1 MGTGRAAIKLL
12 RYRPG
17 LFLLT
22 ILFRGADDLVP
33 FLTGLVMKGF
43 FDALTDDAQ
52 AGFTPWT
59 FVALFIAIE
68 IGDRIALFG
77 SAIVWP
83 RWWYAVESL
92 LRKNLMDALLNVRT
106 PRHISSTSGEVTNR
120 FRDDVGTVVRYLER
134 YIHLWGN
141 LIFAALAIVWMTRIN
156 VMITFVTVIPSILV
170 VIIIDAARK
179 YIHKYRAAQRAATAQ
194 STNFINE
201 MFQAVLAIKVST
213 MESNVI
219 SHFRRLNDARRK
231 STLIDNLF
239 EQLLRSINQNLG
251 NIAIGVILILVAE
264 RMKSGDFTV
273 GDIALFM
280 TYVGEVARSGSLLG
294 TVMTHHARAQISFG
308 RMERVIDATSPNVLA
323 QHSPVYLRGD
333 LPDVPVPAKT
343 DADQLHELT
352 VKGLT
357 YRYEGFENGIH
368 GIDLQ
373 IPTGS
378 FTVITGRIG
387 SGKSTLLRTFLGV
400 LPKESGEIYWNSEVV
415 DDPKSFLVPPR
426 CAYTPQVPRLFSE
439 PLKDN
444 ILMGLPDDPEALNR
458 AIRLG
463 VMEDDLPT
471 LEDGLDTVVGPRGVK
486 LSGGQIQRAAA
497 TRMFIRPAELYV
509 FDDLSSALDVET
521 EHVLWDRVFETQ
533 RSTCLVVSHR
543 RPALRRADKIIVLK
557 NGRVEGVGTLDTL
570 LASCEEMQ
578 RLWQGEVDA

>member
-1 MGTGRAAIKLL
+1 MSTGQAAIKLL

-22 ILFRGADDLVP
+22 ILFRGVDDLVP
-33 FLTGLVMKGF
+33 FLTGLVMKAF
-43 FDALTDDAQ
+43 FDALTGDMQ

-59 FVALFIAIE
+59 LVALFIAVE
-68 IGDRIALFG
+68 VGDRITLFG
-77 SAIVWP
+77 SAVVWP
-83 RWWYAVESL
+83 RWWYAIESL
-92 LRKNLMDALLNVRT
+92 LRKNLMAALFNVRT
-106 PRHISSTSGEVTNR
+106 PRRISSASGEVTNR

-141 LIFAALAIVWMTRIN
+141 LIFAVLAIIWMARIN

-179 YIHKYRAAQRAATAQ
+179 YIYKYRTAQRVATAQ
-194 STNFINE
+194 ATNFINE
-201 MFQAVLAIKVST
+201 MFQAVLAIKVAT

-251 NIAIGVILILVAE
+251 TVATGVILILVAE

-308 RMERVIDATSPNVLA
+308 RMERIIDETSPSALA

-333 LPDVPVPAKT
+333 LPTIPVPVKT

-352 VKGLT
+352 IKSLT
-357 YRYEGFENGIH
+357 YRYEDSENGIH

-373 IPTGS
+373 IPAGS
-378 FTVITGRIG
+378 FTVITGRIS
-387 SGKSTLLRTFLGV
+387 SGKTTLLRALLGV
-400 LPKESGEIYWNSEVV
+400 LPKESGEIRWNGEVV
-415 DDPKSFLVPPR
+415 ADPKSFFVPPR
-426 CAYTPQVPRLFSE
+426 CAYTPQVPQLFSE

-458 AIRLG
+458 AIQLG
-463 VMEDDLPT
+463 VMEEDLPT
-471 LEDGLDTVVGPRGVK
+471 LENGLDTVVGPRGVK

-497 TRMFIRPAELYV
+497 ARMFIRPAELFV

-521 EHVLWDRVFETQ
+521 ERALWDRVFETQ

-543 RPALRRADKIIVLK
+543 RPALRRADRIIVLK
-557 NGRVEGVGTLDTL
+557 DGRVEGVGTLDAL

-578 RLWQGEVDA
+578 RLWKGDVGA

>member
-1 MGTGRAAIKLL
+1 MGTGQAAIKLL
-12 RYRPG
+12 RYSPG

-33 FLTGLVMKGF
+33 FLTGAVFKAF
-43 FDALTDDAQ
+43 FDALTGDAQ
-52 AGFTPWT
+52 AGFDVWT
-59 FVALFIAIE
+59 LVALFIAVE
-68 IGDRIALFG
+68 VGDVITLFG
-77 SAIVWP
+77 SAVVWP
-83 RWWYAVESL
+83 RWWYRVESL
-92 LRKNLMDALLNVRT
+92 LRKNLMAALLNVRR
-106 PRHISSTSGEVTNR
+106 PRRISSASGDVTNR
-120 FRDDVGTVVRYLER
+120 FRDDVGTIVRYLER

-141 LIFAALAIVWMTRIN
+141 LIFAVLAIIVMVRIN
-156 VMITFVTVIPSILV
+156 VMITLVTVIPSIFV

-179 YIHKYRAAQRAATAQ
+179 YIHKYQAAQRVATAR

-201 MFQAVLAIKVST
+201 MFQAVLAIKVAT

-219 SHFRRLNDARRK
+219 SHFRRVNDARRK
-231 STLIDNLF
+231 STLINNLL

-251 NIAIGVILILVAE
+251 HIATGVILILAAE
-264 RMKSGDFTV
+264 KLKAGEFTV
-273 GDIALFM
+273 GDIVLFM

-308 RMERVIDATSPNVLA
+308 RLERVIDETSPSVLA

-333 LPDVPVPAKT
+333 LPDVPVPVKT
-343 DADQLHELT
+343 DADQLYELT
-352 VKGLT
+352 VEGLT
-357 YRYEGFENGIH
+357 YRYEGSENGIH
-368 GIDLQ
+368 EVDLQ
-373 IPTGS
+373 IPSGS
-378 FTVITGRIG
+378 FIVITGRIG
-387 SGKSTLLRTFLGV
+387 SGKSTLLRTLLGV
-400 LPKESGEIYWNSEVV
+400 LPRESGEIRWNGELV
-415 DDPKSFLVPPR
+415 DDPQSFFVPPR

-463 VMEDDLPT
+463 VMEEDLPT
-471 LEDGLDTVVGPRGVK
+471 LEKGLDTIVGPRGVK

-521 EHVLWDRVFETQ
+521 ERVLWDRVFETQ

-557 NGRVEGVGTLDTL
+557 DGRVEGVGTLDTL
-570 LASCEEMQ
+570 LASSEEMQ
-578 RLWQGEVDA
+578 RLWRGEVDA

>member
-1 MGTGRAAIKLL
+1 MRTGQAAIRLL

-22 ILFRGADDLVP
+22 ILFRGLDDLVP
-33 FLTGLVMKGF
+33 FLTGLVMKAF
-43 FDALTDDAQ
+43 FDALTGDAQ

-59 FVALFIAIE
+59 LVALFIAVE
-68 IGDRIALFG
+68 IGDRITLFG

-92 LRKNLMDALLNVRT
+92 LRKNLMAALLKVRT
-106 PRHISSTSGEVTNR
+106 PRRISSASGEVTNR
-120 FRDDVGTVVRYLER
+120 FRDDVGTIVRYLER

-141 LIFAALAIVWMTRIN
+141 LIFAALAIVWMVRIN
-156 VMITFVTVIPSILV
+156 VMITLITVIPSILV

-179 YIHKYRAAQRAATAQ
+179 FIHKYRSAQRIATAQ
-194 STNFINE
+194 ATNFINE
-201 MFQAVLAIKVST
+201 MFQAVLAIKVAT

-239 EQLLRSINQNLG
+239 EQLLRSINFNLG
-251 NIAIGVILILVAE
+251 NVATGVILILVAE
-264 RMKSGDFTV
+264 RMRSGDFTV

-294 TVMTHHARAQISFG
+294 TVMTHHARAEISFD
-308 RMERVIDATSPNVLA
+308 RMERVIDERSPSVLA
-323 QHSPVYLRGD
+323 QHSPVYLRGE
-333 LPDVPVPAKT
+333 LPTIPVPVKT
-343 DADQLHELT
+343 AADQLHELT
-352 VKGLT
+352 IEGLT
-357 YRYEGFENGIH
+357 YRYDGTENGIH
-368 GIDLQ
+368 EIDLQ
-373 IPTGS
+373 IPAGS
-378 FTVITGRIG
+378 FVVVTGRIG
-387 SGKSTLLRTFLGV
+387 SGKSTLLRTLLGV
-400 LPKESGEIYWNSEVV
+400 LPKESGEIRWNGELV
-415 DDPKSFLVPPR
+415 DDSKSFFVPPR
-426 CAYTPQVPRLFSE
+426 CAYTPQVPQLFSE

-444 ILMGLPDDPEALNR
+444 ILMGLPDDPEAINR

-463 VMEDDLPT
+463 VMEEDLPT

-486 LSGGQIQRAAA
+486 LSGGQIQRTAA
-497 TRMFIRPAELYV
+497 TRMFVRPAELFV

-521 EHVLWDRVFETQ
+521 EGVLWDRVFETH

-557 NGRVEGVGTLDTL
+557 DGRIEGVGTLDTL

-578 RLWQGEVDA
+578 RLWQGDVDA

>member
-1 MGTGRAAIKLL
+1 MGTGQAAIKLL
-12 RYRPG
+12 RYSPG

-33 FLTGLVMKGF
+33 LLTGWVFKEF
-43 FDALTDDAQ
+43 FDALTGDAQ
-52 AGFTPWT
+52 AGFTAWT
-59 FVALFIAIE
+59 LVALFIAVE
-68 IGDRIALFG
+68 IGDVITLFG
-77 SAIVWP
+77 SAVVWP
-83 RWWYAVESL
+83 RWRYAVESL
-92 LRKNLMDALLNVRT
+92 LRKNLMVALLKVRI

-120 FRDDVGTVVRYLER
+120 FRDDVGSIVRYLER

-141 LIFAALAIVWMTRIN
+141 LIFAVLALRLMLQIN
-156 VMITFVTVIPSILV
+156 VMITFVTVIPSIFV
-170 VIIIDAARK
+170 VIIIDAVRK
-179 YIHKYRAAQRAATAQ
+179 YIHKYQSAQRVATGQA
-194 STNFINE
+194 TNFINE
-201 MFQAVLAIKVST
+201 MFQAVLAIKVAT

-219 SHFRRLNDARRK
+219 SYFRRLNDTRRK
-231 STLIDNLF
+231 STLINNLF
-239 EQLLRSINQNLG
+239 EQLLRSISQNLG
-251 NIAIGVILILVAE
+251 NIAIGVILMLIAE
-264 RMKSGDFTV
+264 RMKSGNFTV
-273 GDIALFM
+273 GDLALFM

-308 RMERVIDATSPNVLA
+308 RIERVSDETSSSMLA
-323 QHSPVYLRGD
+323 EHSPVYLRGN
-333 LPDVPVPAKT
+333 LPDVPVPVKT
-343 DADQLHELT
+343 DADQLRELT

-357 YRYEGFENGIH
+357 YRYEGSENGIH

-378 FTVITGRIG
+378 FVVITGRIG
-387 SGKSTLLRTFLGV
+387 SGKSTLLRTLLGV
-400 LPKESGEIYWNSEVV
+400 LPKESGEIHWNDEVV
-415 DDPKSFLVPPR
+415 DDPKLFFAPPR

-471 LEDGLDTVVGPRGVK
+471 LENGLDTVVGPRGVK

-521 EHVLWDRVFETQ
+521 ERLLWDRVFETE

-557 NGRVEGVGTLDTL
+557 DGRVEGVGTLDAL

>member
-1 MGTGRAAIKLL
+1 MRTGQAAIKLL

-33 FLTGLVMKGF
+33 FLTGLVMKAF
-43 FDALTDDAQ
+43 FDTLTGEAQ

-59 FVALFIAIE
+59 LVALFIAIE

-92 LRKNLMDALLNVRT
+92 LRKNLLDALLNVRT
-106 PRHISSTSGEVTNR
+106 PRHISSASGEVTNR

-141 LIFAALAIVWMTRIN
+141 LIFAALAIVWMARIN

-179 YIHKYRAAQRAATAQ
+179 YIHKYRAAQRVATAQ
-194 STNFINE
+194 ATNFINE
-201 MFQAVLAIKVST
+201 MFQAVLAIKVAT

-251 NIAIGVILILVAE
+251 HVATGVILILVAE

-308 RMERVIDATSPNVLA
+308 RMERVIDETSPDVLA
-323 QHSPVYLRGD
+323 EHNPVYLRGNS
-333 LPDVPVPAKT
+333 PVIPVPIKNET
-343 DADQLHELT
+343 DRLHELT

-357 YRYEGFENGIH
+357 YRYEGSENGIH

-373 IPTGS
+373 IRTGS
-378 FTVITGRIG
+378 FVVVTGRIG
-387 SGKSTLLRTFLGV
+387 SGKSTLLRTLLGV
-400 LPKESGEIYWNSEVV
+400 LPKESGEIRWNDQVV
-415 DDPKSFLVPPR
+415 DDSKSFFVPPR
-426 CAYTPQVPRLFSE
+426 CAYTPQVPQLFSE

-463 VMEDDLPT
+463 VMEEDLPT

-521 EHVLWDRVFETQ
+521 EGVLWDRVFETQ

-543 RPALRRADKIIVLK
+543 RPALRRADMIIVLK
-557 NGRVEGVGTLDTL
+557 DGRIEALGTLDHL
-570 LASCEEMQ
+570 LDSCEEMQ
-578 RLWQGEVDA
+578 RLWKGDVDL

>member
-1 MGTGRAAIKLL
+1 MRTGQAAIKLL

-33 FLTGLVMKGF
+33 FLTGWVLKAF
-43 FDALTDDAQ
+43 FDALTGDAQ
-52 AGFTPWT
+52 AGANPWT
-59 FVALFIAIE
+59 FVALFIAVE
-68 IGDRIALFG
+68 VGDRIALFG

-92 LRKNLMDALLNVRT
+92 LRKNLLDALLNVRT
-106 PRHISSTSGEVTNR
+106 PRRISSASGEITNS
-120 FRDDVGTVVRYLER
+120 FRDDVGAVVRYLER

-141 LIFAALAIVWMTRIN
+141 LIFAVLAIIWMVRIN
-156 VMITFVTVIPSILV
+156 VMITLVTVIPSICV

-179 YIHKYRAAQRAATAQ
+179 YIHKFRAAQRVATAQ

-201 MFQAVLAIKVST
+201 MFQAVLAIKVAT

-219 SHFRRLNDARRK
+219 EHFRRLNDARRK

-251 NIAIGVILILVAE
+251 HVAMGVILILVAE

-308 RMERVIDATSPNVLA
+308 RMERVIGETSPNVLV
-323 QHSPVYLRGD
+323 QHSPVYLRGY
-333 LPDVPVPAKT
+333 LPDVPLPVKT
-343 DADQLHELT
+343 EADQLHELT

-357 YRYEGFENGIH
+357 YRYEGSENGIH
-368 GIDLQ
+368 EIDLQ

-378 FTVITGRIG
+378 FIVITGRIG
-387 SGKSTLLRTFLGV
+387 AGKSTLLRTLLGV
-400 LPKESGEIYWNSEVV
+400 LPRESGEIYWNDEVV
-415 DDPKSFLVPPR
+415 DDPKSFFVPPR

-444 ILMGLPDDPEALNR
+444 ILMGLPDDPEALDR

-471 LEDGLDTVVGPRGVK
+471 LENGLDTVVGPRGVK

-521 EHVLWDRVFETQ
+521 ERVLWDRVFETQ

-578 RLWQGEVDA
+578 RLWRGEVDA

>member
-1 MGTGRAAIKLL
+1 MGTGQAAIKLL
-12 RYRPG
+12 RYSPG

-33 FLTGLVMKGF
+33 LLTGWVFKEF
-43 FDALTDDAQ
+43 FDALTGDAQ
-52 AGFTPWT
+52 AGFTAWT
-59 FVALFIAIE
+59 LVALFIAVE
-68 IGDRIALFG
+68 IGDVITLFG
-77 SAIVWP
+77 SAVVWP
-83 RWWYAVESL
+83 RWRYAVESL
-92 LRKNLMDALLNVRT
+92 LRKNLMVALLKVRI

-120 FRDDVGTVVRYLER
+120 FRDDVGSIVRYLER

-141 LIFAALAIVWMTRIN
+141 LIFAVLALRLMLQIN
-156 VMITFVTVIPSILV
+156 VMITFVTVIPSIFV
-170 VIIIDAARK
+170 VIIIDAVRK
-179 YIHKYRAAQRAATAQ
+179 YIHKYQSAQRVATGQA
-194 STNFINE
+194 TNFINE
-201 MFQAVLAIKVST
+201 MFQAVLAIKVAT

-219 SHFRRLNDARRK
+219 SYFRRLNDTRRK
-231 STLIDNLF
+231 STLINNLF
-239 EQLLRSINQNLG
+239 EQLLRSISQNLG
-251 NIAIGVILILVAE
+251 NIAIGVILMLIAE
-264 RMKSGDFTV
+264 RMKSGNFTV
-273 GDIALFM
+273 GDLALFM

-308 RMERVIDATSPNVLA
+308 RIERVSDETSSSMLA
-323 QHSPVYLRGD
+323 EHSPVYLRGN
-333 LPDVPVPAKT
+333 LPDVPVPVKT
-343 DADQLHELT
+343 DADQLRELT

-357 YRYEGFENGIH
+357 YRYEGSENGIH

-378 FTVITGRIG
+378 FVVITGRIG
-387 SGKSTLLRTFLGV
+387 SGKSTLLRTLLGV
-400 LPKESGEIYWNSEVV
+400 LPKESGEIHWNDEVV
-415 DDPKSFLVPPR
+415 DDPKSFFAPPR

-471 LEDGLDTVVGPRGVK
+471 LENGLDTVVGPRGVK

-521 EHVLWDRVFETQ
+521 ERVLWDRVFETE

-557 NGRVEGVGTLDTL
+557 DGRVEGVGTLDAL

>member
-1 MGTGRAAIKLL
+1 MRTGQAAIKLL

-33 FLTGLVMKGF
+33 FLTGLIMKAF
-43 FDALTDDAQ
+43 FDALTGDAQ

-59 FVALFIAIE
+59 LVALFIAVE
-68 IGDRIALFG
+68 VGDRIALFG

-83 RWWYAVESL
+83 RWWYAIESL
-92 LRKNLMDALLNVRT
+92 LRKNLLDALLKVRT
-106 PRHISSTSGEVTNR
+106 PRHISSASGEVTNR

-141 LIFAALAIVWMTRIN
+141 LIFAALAIVWMARIN
-156 VMITFVTVIPSILV
+156 VMITFVTVIPSIFV
-170 VIIIDAARK
+170 VIVIDAARK
-179 YIHKYRAAQRAATAQ
+179 YIHKYRAAQRVATAQ
-194 STNFINE
+194 ATNFINE
-201 MFQAVLAIKVST
+201 MFQAVLAIKVAT

-251 NIAIGVILILVAE
+251 NVATGVILILVAE
-264 RMKSGDFTV
+264 KMKSGDFTV

-308 RMERVIDATSPNVLA
+308 RMERVIDETSPDVLA
-323 QHSPVYLRGD
+323 EHNPVYLGND
-333 LPDVPVPAKT
+333 SPVIPVPVKT
-343 DADQLHELT
+343 DADRLHELT
-352 VKGLT
+352 ITGLT
-357 YRYEGFENGIH
+357 YRYEGSENGIH
-368 GIDLQ
+368 EIDLQ

-378 FTVITGRIG
+378 LVVITGRVG
-387 SGKSTLLRTFLGV
+387 SGKSTLLRTLLGV
-400 LPKESGEIYWNSEVV
+400 LPKESGEIRWNGELV
-415 DDPKSFLVPPR
+415 DDPQSFFVPPR
-426 CAYTPQVPRLFSE
+426 CAYTPQVPQLFSE

-444 ILMGLPDDPEALNR
+444 ILMGLPDDREALNR

-463 VMEDDLPT
+463 VMEEDLPT
-471 LEDGLDTVVGPRGVK
+471 LEDGLATVVGPRGVK

-521 EHVLWDRVFETQ
+521 EGVLWDRVFETQ
-533 RSTCLVVSHR
+533 RSTCFVVSHR
-543 RPALRRADKIIVLK
+543 RPALRRADRIIVLK
-557 NGRVEGVGTLDTL
+557 DGRVEGSGTLDDL

-578 RLWQGEVDA
+578 RLWKGAVDA

>member
-1 MGTGRAAIKLL
+1 MRTGQAAIKLL

-33 FLTGLVMKGF
+33 FLTGLILKEF
-43 FDALTDDAQ
+43 FDALTGDAQ

-59 FVALFIAIE
+59 LVALFIAVE
-68 IGDRIALFG
+68 VGDRIALFG
-77 SAIVWP
+77 SAVVWP

-92 LRKNLMDALLNVRT
+92 LRKNLMAALLNVRT
-106 PRHISSTSGEVTNR
+106 PRRISSASGEVTNR

-141 LIFAALAIVWMTRIN
+141 LIFAVLAVSRMARIN
-156 VMITFVTVIPSILV
+156 VMITFVTVIPSIFV

-179 YIHKYRAAQRAATAQ
+179 YIHKYRAAQRVATAQ

-201 MFQAVLAIKVST
+201 MFQAVLAIKVAT

-251 NIAIGVILILVAE
+251 NIATGVILILVAE
-264 RMKSGDFTV
+264 KMKSGNFTV

-308 RMERVIDATSPNVLA
+308 RMEQVIDETSPSALA
-323 QHSPVYLRGD
+323 QHSPVYLHGD
-333 LPDVPVPAKT
+333 LPTIPVPIKT
-343 DADQLHELT
+343 EADRLHELT

-357 YRYEGFENGIH
+357 YRYEGSENGIH

-373 IPTGS
+373 VPTGS
-378 FTVITGRIG
+378 FVVITGRIG
-387 SGKSTLLRTFLGV
+387 SGKSTLLRTLLGV
-400 LPKESGEIYWNSEVV
+400 LPKESGEIRWNGEVV
-415 DDPKSFLVPPR
+415 NDPKSFLVPPR

-471 LEDGLDTVVGPRGVK
+471 LENGLDTVVGPRGVK

-497 TRMFIRPAELYV
+497 TRMFIRPTELFV

-521 EHVLWDRVFETQ
+521 ERMLWDRVFEAQ

-557 NGRVEGVGTLDTL
+557 DGRVEAAGTLDTL

-578 RLWQGEVDA
+578 HLWRGDVDV